1 MLMLRGTVPFVRP
14 GTCWDLK
21 KQCEKSVSVL
31 RCKLGCSVVYNSVE
45 GHHQQKP
52 HIVHSFTRVSHH
64 LCKSLKER
72 TTRHWLHQFHVN
84 ASSDDDFRSTRNIAI
99 SLFKRYKNVID
110 RGSGDNLKEF
120 ISAGVNAYTLGCT
133 DEGLRKEL
141 MDIEY
146 SSLEIEGL
154 GSCGGNRLKFKVH
167 SFEMK
172 STSSHWQDMKL
183 DISIVFITILCT
195 PQPTVIRWSPTP
207 PVSADVLHQWKGF
220 CALIANAYYVKGMA
234 W

>member
-1 MLMLRGTVPFVRP
+1 MQHR
-14 GTCWDLK
+14 
-21 KQCEKSVSVL
+21 
-31 RCKLGCSVVYNSVE
+31 
-45 GHHQQKP
+45 
-52 HIVHSFTRVSHH
+52 
-64 LCKSLKER
+64 
-72 TTRHWLHQFHVN
+72 FHVN

-146 SSLEIEGL
+146 SGLEIEGL

-167 SFEMK
+167 SFEIRECIL
-172 STSSHWQDMKL
+172 WL
-183 DISIVFITILCT
+183 SIVFITILCT

-234 W
+234 WLPVKILQMEQMAVTGTSEKPSVVASRMQLVFSTLEEVSPQWPRV